1 MITDNKKSSV
11 VLVLQSEFKPNTVC
25 AETDHKC
32 CTLSSL
38 RFLIYGTSC
47 ITTFNYSVLKFEET
61 LATQDSNF
69 VPKDLVLLFGL
80 KEDSIY
86 CIFVISVESE
96 AV

>member
-1 MITDNKKSSV
+1 MLFLS
-11 VLVLQSEFKPNTVC
+11 LQSEFKPNTVC

-38 RFLIYGTSC
+38 RFLVYGTSR
-47 ITTFNYSVLKFEET
+47 ITAFNYSVLKFEES
-61 LATQDSNF
+61 LATQDSLINF
-69 VPKDLVLLFGL
+69 VPKVLVLLFGL
-80 KEDSIY
+80 KEDSVY